1 MALESCPSCGN
12 ATSENAKACP
22 SCGEPFQA
30 GWAQQKKIAVEKKRD
45 KKKLLF
51 AVFIGSIV
59 FMALLPSEEEKLAKL
74 KTENPAKYEVVMEKR
89 KIANALEVSKL
100 QKESDNVPEYDLN
113 KKIEI
118 YKRLANLKPESSQF
132 RSKLVDYQTKK
143 RAIEAEIALKEKRAE
158 ELMEAANRRKGFHCL
173 SAWDG
178 SHRGVKQYVENNMRD
193 PDSFEHIET
202 SITPVD
208 QAGKHTLLMKYRA
221 RNGFGGMNVAI
232 AVATIR
238 SSDCAVTITSLQ

>member
-30 GWAQQKKIAVEKKRD
+30 GWAKQKKKAVEKKRG
-45 KKKLLF
+45 KKQLF
-51 AVFIGSIV
+51 FAIFIGLIIAIA
-59 FMALLPSEEEKLAKL
+59 MMPGEEEKLAKL
-74 KTENPAKYEVVMEKR
+74 KTENPAQYKVVTEQR
-89 KIANALEVSKL
+89 KIANEQEISKL
-100 QKESDNVPEYDLN
+100 QKEIAKVPENDLN
-113 KKIEI
+113 KKINI
-118 YKRLANLKPESSQF
+118 YKKLANLEPESNQF
-132 RSKLVDYQTKK
+132 RSKLGDYQRKK

-232 AVATIR
+232 AVRLIPL
-238 SSDCAVTITSLQ
+238 SQVSLT